1 MAALSLLTDGGGLC
15 IARIGIAGTQA
26 VNIAEICTQI
36 VDHDSIVVMPDTA
49 AEAATAN
56 GAGDLLRAG
65 IRSFASVPLHTRGRV
80 GIGSLC
86 VMDRQPHQISPE
98 RIAALRA
105 IGDSTMS
112 MLELSDNSTR
122 YSTSERQLRAILDL
136 LPHAV
141 YWMDL
146 EGHLLGANLAC
157 LTDLGRDGFR
167 GLTDYDACL
176 SPDLI
181 AQHRRCNQQV
191 IDTGEPV
198 VDVLEPRADGNGEQ
212 RWLSTSRM
220 PMHDEAGAV
229 AGILATYVDVTK
241 SRRTEEA
248 LRQSESRFRRAV
260 EAAPTAM
267 LMSDPIGNIIMVNNQ
282 AEILFGHE
290 RDELLGTSIER
301 LVPMRARDVHGGL
314 RSAFMRNPVTRRM
327 GSNRDVHAI
336 RSDGTEFPV
345 EIGLGLIETDNGP
358 AVLAAITDITLR
370 KQAQAQLEAA
380 LREKTVLLNE
390 VHHRVKNNLQV
401 ICSLLN
407 LQANASGNRHVRS
420 VLLESH
426 NRVQAMALTH
436 QLLYE
441 TKDFSFIDLGEYLQ
455 RIASLVTR
463 AMPTSSQHI
472 ELITTLERAKA
483 ELPCAIACGLIVNE
497 LLTNAFKHAFPDDR
511 SGNIWLEFR
520 AADSR
525 PGVLRIADDGVGLP
539 ESVRNGVDTSLGL
552 QLVPMLAEQA
562 GATMTVSVDGGTEF
576 VFRFGDESGEQQ

>member
-1 MAALSLLTDGGGLC
+1 MN
-15 IARIGIAGTQA
+15 R
-26 VNIAEICTQI
+26 
-36 VDHDSIVVMPDTA
+36 
-49 AEAATAN
+49 
-56 GAGDLLRAG
+56 
-65 IRSFASVPLHTRGRV
+65 
-80 GIGSLC
+80 
-86 VMDRQPHQISPE
+86 
-98 RIAALRA
+98 
-105 IGDSTMS
+105 
-112 MLELSDNSTR
+112 
-122 YSTSERQLRAILDL
+122 
-136 LPHAV
+136 
-141 YWMDL
+141 
-146 EGHLLGANLAC
+146 EGHLLGANQSC
-157 LTDLGRDGFR
+157 LGDLRRDDYHS
-167 GLTDYDACL
+167 LTDYDPGLTSAVL
-176 SPDLI
+176 ALH
-181 AQHRRCNQQV
+181 QRCNRQV

-198 VDVLEPRADGNGEQ
+198 VGVLEPRPDGSGGQ

-220 PMHDEAGAV
+220 PMLDESGAV
-229 AGILATYVDVTK
+229 AGILATYVDVTD

-290 RDELLGTSIER
+290 RENLLGTSIEG
-301 LVPMRARDVHGGL
+301 LVPMRARGSHGQL
-314 RSAFMRNPVTRRM
+314 RSDFMRNPVTRRM

-345 EIGLGLIETDNGP
+345 EIGLGLVETDSGP

-370 KQAQAQLEAA
+370 KQAQSQLESA

-441 TKDFSFIDLGEYLQ
+441 SKDFSFIDLGEYLQ

-463 AMPTSSQHI
+463 AMPTSSQHV
-472 ELITTLERAKA
+472 ELVTTLERAKS

-497 LLTNAFKHAFPDDR
+497 LLTNAFKHAFPNDR
-511 SGNIWLEFR
+511 SGHIWLEFR
-520 AADSR
+520 AADTR
-525 PGVLRIADDGVGLP
+525 PGMLRVADDGVGLP
-539 ESVRNGVDTSLGL
+539 EAVRDGGDTSLGL

-562 GATMTVSVDGGTEF
+562 GATMTVLVDGGTEF
-576 VFRFGDESGEQQ
+576 IFRFEAKNGEGP